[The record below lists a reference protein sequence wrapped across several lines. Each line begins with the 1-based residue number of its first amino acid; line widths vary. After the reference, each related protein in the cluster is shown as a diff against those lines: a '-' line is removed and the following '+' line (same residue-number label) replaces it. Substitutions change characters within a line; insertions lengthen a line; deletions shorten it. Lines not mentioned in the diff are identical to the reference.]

1 MESPLLI
8 MQLILPIL
16 IAIGGYSIARKRNRK
31 GWLWFINCLFT
42 GFLGLIVIACSKSL
56 EYDEELDYSENDILG
71 WVVFPISL
79 LWFAVTFW
87 YGWTTAK
94 SYHDAMVLD
103 AMMQF
108 MR

>member
-1 MESPLLI
+1 MESPLII
-8 MQLILPIL
+8 MQLTLPIF
-16 IAIGGYSIARKRNRK
+16 IAIGGYCIAKKRNRK
-31 GWLWFINCLFT
+31 GWLWFINCFFA

-56 EYDEELDYSENDILG
+56 EYDEELDYSENDTLG
-71 WVVFPISL
+71 CVMFFISL
-79 LWFAVTFW
+79 IWFGITFW
-87 YGWTTAK
+87 YGYMSAK